1 MLRMGLAEW
10 RWDWL
15 RELSGCLLSLLGGK
29 DEPLISLFGI
39 IFCIPSPFPL
49 MTSNAFD
56 LCE

>member
-1 MLRMGLAEW
+1 MLGMGLAEW
-10 RWDWL
+10 GWDWL

-29 DEPLISLFGI
+29 DEPLISLI
-39 IFCIPSPFPL
+39 WHYLLHSSPFPL